1 MKGHSDTKISMSN
14 DSASNPVSNKPG
26 RKGLKRII
34 WASLYSVKG
43 IRAAWTHEA
52 AFRQELCL
60 MLLLLPAAFWL
71 GQTALEQIILIL
83 PLFLVVIIELINSA
97 IEAVVD
103 RISDEQHKLSGRA
116 KDMGSAAVM
125 FSLLL
130 TVICWTLVAWQRF
143 G

>member
-1 MKGHSDTKISMSN
+1 MKGYSGTKNSVSN
-14 DSASNPVSNKPG
+14 ESASTRLSNKPG

-34 WASLYSVKG
+34 WAGLYSVKG
-43 IRAAWTHEA
+43 IRAAWTHET
-52 AFRQELCL
+52 AFRQELSL
-60 MLLLLPAAFWL
+60 ILLLLPAAFWL

-83 PLFLVVIIELINSA
+83 PLFLIVIIELINSA

-125 FSLLL
+125 FSLVLA
-130 TVICWTLVAWQRF
+130 VICWTLVAWQRF